1 MGQSSELGSATSS
14 NRDISG
20 RETYTCRCQLLPRQ
34 QYISHLHKDQ
44 AGSDFDALSQLTYD
58 SSALKIAGSIGRGRW
73 IFHPLCSMATVE
85 RTMHDTPFDELP
97 DRRQVWNG
105 PKGSREEGLG
115 RLVLLTPDV
124 VASAATCIKTGRRT
138 ALNWD
143 LTKLEVANFNRQPTQ
158 HYIVSLLD
166 GLAFDDVYI
175 FNPQQSSQWDGLRHF
190 SAAFPTSEDPSRR
203 LYCGGVTASEITDR
217 SNTRI
222 GMQHWAREG
231 ICGRGVLLDY
241 VTYAAR
247 RGIEYSTFSD
257 HAIPLSALHE
267 IAREQKV
274 TFKRGDILF
283 VRIGVTKDWD
293 ERMTVADKQAYA
305 TDKNPQHAGVEG
317 TEEMLRW
324 IWNSGFVAV
333 ASDALSFEVYPPR
346 KAYPR
351 DDGQDVEGCFL
362 HEYLL
367 SGWGMPIGELFD
379 LEQLSK
385 ICAEEERWE
394 FFVASS
400 PLNMPGGVSS
410 PPNCVA
416 IF

>member
-1 MGQSSELGSATSS
+1 MLDHLGP
-14 NRDISG
+14 RDW
-20 RETYTCRCQLLPRQ
+20 EFF
-34 QYISHLHKDQ
+34 
-44 AGSDFDALSQLTYD
+44 DFRYEMANL
-58 SSALKIAGSIGRGRW
+58 ARSI
-73 IFHPLCSMATVE
+73 
-85 RTMHDTPFDELP
+85 HDTPFDELP
-97 DRRQVWNG
+97 DRRKVWNG
-105 PKGSREEGLG
+105 SEEEGLG

-138 ALNWD
+138 TLGWD

-158 HYIVSLLD
+158 HHIISLLN
-166 GLAFDDVYI
+166 GSAFDDVYI

-190 SAAFPTSEDPSRR
+190 SAPFPTPDEPSRR
-203 LYCGGVTASEITDR
+203 LYYGGVTASEITTR

-241 VTYAAR
+241 VAYAAR
-247 RGIEYSTFSD
+247 RGIEYSTFSE
-257 HAIPLSALHE
+257 HSIPLSVLMD
-267 IAREQKV
+267 IASDQNV

-283 VRIGVTKDWD
+283 VRIGVTKQWD
-293 ERMTVADKQAYA
+293 EKMTAADKQAYA
-305 TDKNPQHAGVEG
+305 TTESPQHAGVEG

-324 IWNSGFVAV
+324 IWNEGFAAV
-333 ASDALSFEVYPPR
+333 ASDAISFEVYPPQ
-346 KAYPR
+346 KSYPR
-351 DDGQDVEGCFL
+351 GNGENVEGYFL

-367 SGWGMPIGELFD
+367 AGWGMPIGELFD

-385 ICAEEERWE
+385 ICAEEQRWQ